1 MVKKLS
7 ERIKFINSDD
17 LIKLILLKEQNKN
30 SELDE
35 NFEENEYFKKIDKK
49 ENEEESDKELINSK
63 QVRKLKWEG
72 SFSSSWTL
80 ARSNIL
86 GQTVSLQYE
95 ISLSNGELS
104 NTLSVSC
111 GYVTFYYGNTGN
123 KR

>member
-63 QVRKLKWEG
+63 QVRKLKLEG
-72 SFSSSWTL
+72 SFSESWTI

-86 GQTVSLQYE
+86 G
-95 ISLSNGELS
+95 
-104 NTLSVSC
+104 
-111 GYVTFYYGNTGN
+111 
-123 KR
+123 

>member
-49 ENEEESDKELINSK
+49 ENEENKENEEESDKELINSK

-72 SFSSSWTL
+72 SFSESWTI

-86 GQTVSLQYE
+86 G
-95 ISLSNGELS
+95 
-104 NTLSVSC
+104 
-111 GYVTFYYGNTGN
+111 
-123 KR
+123 